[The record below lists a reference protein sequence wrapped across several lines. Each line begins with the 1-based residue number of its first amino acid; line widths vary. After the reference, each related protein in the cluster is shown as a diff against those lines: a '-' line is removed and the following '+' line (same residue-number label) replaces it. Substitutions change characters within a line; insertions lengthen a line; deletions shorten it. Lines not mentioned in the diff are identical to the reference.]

1 MESENVKI
9 EDSTTTTTT
18 TASNNGDTS
27 GDTTTTASN
36 NGDTSGDTGSST
48 TTTTASTVK
57 DENVENDAKP
67 PPELVKNKGQLAQ
80 EKHSE
85 EYNSLCFNQENHS
98 TDYLFHK
105 KLNYK
110 LIPSKACHIKVLRP
124 HLL

>member
-9 EDSTTTTTT
+9 EDSTTTTAT

-36 NGDTSGDTGSST
+36 NGDTSGDIGSSTT

-85 EYNSLCFNQENHS
+85 EYTKEFEE
-98 TDYLFHK
+98 
-105 KLNYK
+105 
-110 LIPSKACHIKVLRP
+110 IKFAKISP
-124 HLL
+124 KDPYWPCIIYSAFG